1 MSDFISKSWHLAPDA
16 FGNLSP
22 LSAGEWKLLP
32 CYWAAIAFRASEKPA
47 QWLLDLC
54 CLVVWSTDPEGM
66 CVRAAGVCVCSLQA
80 APLQGLLPASVPSQT
95 ACWGFPVGSV
105 GKESTCNAG
114 APGSIPGLGRVPGK
128 GNGNPLWYSG
138 LENPMDR
145 GPWRATVLGG
155 LKELDTTEAT

>member
-1 MSDFISKSWHLAPDA
+1 M
-16 FGNLSP
+16 
-22 LSAGEWKLLP
+22 
-32 CYWAAIAFRASEKPA
+32 
-47 QWLLDLC
+47 
-54 CLVVWSTDPEGM
+54 VWSTDPEGM

-128 GNGNPLWYSG
+128 GNGNPLQYSC

-145 GPWRATVLGG
+145 GAWRAIVHGVSRVEHDLATKPPLGCLPG
-155 LKELDTTEAT
+155 WCPQQPPLYLRAPAGWRECVEPLCSASLGFPTFS